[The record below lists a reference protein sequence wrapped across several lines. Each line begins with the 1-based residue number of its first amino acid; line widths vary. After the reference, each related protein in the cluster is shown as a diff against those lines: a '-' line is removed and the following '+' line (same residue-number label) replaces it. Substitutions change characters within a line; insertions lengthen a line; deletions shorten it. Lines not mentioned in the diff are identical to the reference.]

1 MMLKK
6 TSSLNL
12 IAYLRSHFITVT
24 TYCIDNRVYGIYEE
38 DDFSKQ
44 VKEQYR
50 NDLSLHRFL
59 NEFRDLKVS
68 KIKQDNE

>member
-38 DDFSKQ
+38 DDFSRG

-50 NDLSLHRFL
+50 NDDELHRFL
-59 NEFRDLKVS
+59 NEFKKLKVS
-68 KIKQDNE
+68 KVE